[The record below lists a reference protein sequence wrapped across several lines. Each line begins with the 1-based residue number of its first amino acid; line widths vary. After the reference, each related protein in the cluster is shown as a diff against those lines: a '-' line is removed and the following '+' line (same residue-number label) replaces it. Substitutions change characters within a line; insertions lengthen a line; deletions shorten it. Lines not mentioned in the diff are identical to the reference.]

1 MDTTTQLALMTKAK
15 KVFGNDK
22 TFLSFPVTPL
32 TFSKETLDFVSDM
45 DYDDLKAFSL
55 LVNSIPD
62 GEAWLPTSDRA
73 LWDIYDDVLNG
84 VETEVAW
91 SARTDREEEQYQAA
105 SQLLQTTAGEDT
117 EAYKRYKQYRDQLFV
132 LQERYA
138 AAKSTGET
146 TADPVLKNHWLTV
159 EKPQLRQ
166 AIQNLETE
174 WITDGYKHEVEQ
186 AQGIKARLGAKSP
199 SLTWQD
205 WRSHFNQDIDQ
216 ITGTDNV
223 QFFPSSFS
231 PMNAIDEGAWQ
242 TFTLTADEI
251 PKMLEQAPAKLKQR
265 LAADLQD
272 SDITSITFEF
282 SSAAVLRPWL
292 DADVFAAKF
301 WRFLDQHKKLS
312 DGQSP
317 PVGVCPA
324 YTTAVVFARNIVVE
338 KQVSTS
344 KPPSNSKPG
353 KTGNSLQFS
362 TAMQAL
368 QVQPMVKLQPQ
379 YTTLKQNPLLNPQ
392 LAHKVKVTAPA
403 GNSNPKSAQP
413 RSRQVQPSA
422 RSVHLAAA
430 TTVRMSPRQT
440 QSLQAVTGTKQT
452 FQATPKVFTAQSAN
466 WRVSPTVQPVS
477 TVKMKPN
484 PSNAAQ
490 LSDAFLRLQKAAIVR
505 PILPVTPVQPRPS
518 KPTPQGTKTVQERL
532 TQADEVCILAFIC
545 KLLPACPDP
554 DPTLQ
559 W

>member
-15 KVFGNDK
+15 KVFGNDN

-32 TFSKETLDFVSDM
+32 AFAKETLDFVSDM

-91 SARTDREEEQYQAA
+91 SARTDHEEEQYQTA

-117 EAYKRYKQYRDQLFV
+117 AAYKRYKQYRDQLFV

-146 TADPVLKNHWLTV
+146 TADPALKNHWLTV

-166 AIQNLETE
+166 AIQQLETD

-186 AQGIKARLGAKSP
+186 AQSVKARLGAKSP
-199 SLTWQD
+199 SLTWQE
-205 WRSHFNQDIDQ
+205 WQSHFNQDIDQ

-251 PKMLEQAPAKLKQR
+251 PKMLSEAPPKLKQR

-272 SDITSITFEF
+272 PDITSITFEF
-282 SSAAVLRPWL
+282 SSATVLRPWL
-292 DADVFAAKF
+292 DVDVFAAKF
-301 WRFLDQHKKLS
+301 WRFLDQQKKLS

-317 PVGVCPA
+317 PAGGCPA
-324 YTTAVVFARNIVVE
+324 YTTAVIFARNIVVE
-338 KQVSTS
+338 KQVSTA
-344 KPPSNSKPG
+344 KPSSAAKPS
-353 KTGNSLQFS
+353 KTGHALQFP
-362 TAMQAL
+362 TAIQAL

-379 YTTLKQNPLLNPQ
+379 YTTLKQNPLLQTQ
-392 LAHKVKVTAPA
+392 LTHKVAALPV
-403 GNSNPKSAQP
+403 NLNPEHVQR
-413 RSRQVQPSA
+413 RSRPTQRSA
-422 RSVHLAAA
+422 RSVNSAAIA
-430 TTVRMSPRQT
+430 TAQVTPMQT
-440 QSLQAVTGTKQT
+440 QSLQAITMPKQG
-452 FQATPKVFTAQSAN
+452 FQISPKVFTAQSAN
-466 WRVSPTVQPVS
+466 WRVSPTVKSEQAVTMPP
-477 TVKMKPN
+477 T
-484 PSNAAQ
+484 PSHSAQ
-490 LSDAFLRLQKAAIVR
+490 LSEAFLRLQNAAIVR
-505 PILPVTPVQPRPS
+505 PTLPVTPIEPRPS
-518 KPTPQGTKTVQERL
+518 KPAPQGTKTVQERL
-532 TQADEVCILAFIC
+532 TQAGEICILAFIC
-545 KLLPACPDP
+545 KLLPECPNP

>member
-15 KVFGNDK
+15 KVFGNDN

-32 TFSKETLDFVSDM
+32 TFAKETLDFVSDM

-91 SARTDREEEQYQAA
+91 SARTDREEEQYQTA
-105 SQLLQTTAGEDT
+105 SRLLQTAAGEDT

-146 TADPVLKNHWLTV
+146 TADPALKNHWLTV

-166 AIQNLETE
+166 AVQELETA
-174 WITDGYKHEVEQ
+174 WITDGYKHEIEQ
-186 AQGIKARLGAKSP
+186 AQGVKARLGAKSP
-199 SLTWQD
+199 SLTWQE

-216 ITGTDNV
+216 VTGTDNV

-251 PKMLEQAPAKLKQR
+251 PKMLAEAPPKLKQR

-272 SDITSITFEF
+272 PDITSITFEF

-292 DADVFAAKF
+292 EGDVFAAKF
-301 WRFLDQHKKLS
+301 WRFLDQQKKLS

-317 PVGVCPA
+317 PAGVCPA

-344 KPPSNSKPG
+344 KPPSAAKPSK
-353 KTGNSLQFS
+353 TRQALQFP
-362 TAMQAL
+362 TAIQAL

-379 YTTLKQNPLLNPQ
+379 YTTLKQNPLLQTQ
-392 LAHKVKVTAPA
+392 LTHKVAALPE
-403 GNSNPKSAQP
+403 NLNPEHVQR
-413 RSRQVQPSA
+413 RSRTTQRSA
-422 RSVHLAAA
+422 RSVNSAAIA
-430 TTVRMSPRQT
+430 TAQIAPMQT
-440 QSLQAVTGTKQT
+440 QSLQAVTMPKQG
-452 FQATPKVFTAQSAN
+452 FQVSPKVFTAQSAKH
-466 WRVSPTVQPVS
+466 WQVSPVRSVQSV
-477 TVKMKPN
+477 TAKPQA
-484 PSNAAQ
+484 SYSAQ
-490 LSDAFLRLQKAAIVR
+490 LSETFLRLQNAAIVR
-505 PILPVTPVQPRPS
+505 PTLPVTPVKPRPS
-518 KPTPQGTKTVQERL
+518 KPAPQGTKTVQERL
-532 TQADEVCILAFIC
+532 TQAGEICILAFIC
-545 KLLPACPDP
+545 KLLPECPNP